1 MRTWRALV
9 SAALALALCG
19 TGVPATAE
27 EDASAE
33 SLPQA
38 VTVSF
43 TQESIDAFSGVDLDV
58 SVTAGATAISGA
70 TATLSLRHIVLTDA
84 QDIEAWLTGE
94 TTGMQWGGDLQVD
107 DYEIPDTDAGQTSAF
122 VISATRAQLSLGDL
136 YGATGFVPFVVIV
149 TTADG
154 QQQRVTGVVPWN
166 QGESVGDTTVVVP
179 ITAPT
184 TSTEL
189 YTEDELTD
197 WVASDGIFARM
208 SEALAGTT
216 VVIAIDAKIVASIT
230 ANDSTGAA
238 AAWLAAL
245 QDEHPVVPLS
255 YGNGSTTALVSAG
268 AETVPTVDSSV
279 TGWAGSTTI
288 WTEGDTLDADTASA
302 LTSAGYTSAVVSSQR
317 VTNLDWQTSYSL
329 AGLDLIISDSSVSTA
344 IEQVLSGAVS
354 DPQYPVALR
363 ASVTDPGVDR
373 LVVVPTTWNRQAS
386 TLRAILQAFA
396 SASWTELSDDV
407 SISTSSEAN
416 TTAATLSDSTGT
428 MVDADQLSA
437 LVAQSKAA
445 DVVAGAIADSS
456 ATTVRT
462 SLDRTLMTLSSP
474 DWPDQSRWATELQ
487 TAIQSAQT
495 TAGAVQLGEQAS
507 VRLISSES
515 RLPVPIVNNLSYPV
529 TVTVVIKPS
538 NGRLVV
544 EEVEPITI
552 EAHSTTQ
559 ILVPV
564 RAVAN
569 GDVTLDMQIV
579 DESGNTIGTAVTRDM
594 SVSAE
599 WESVTAGIFAL
610 AIALLFGFGLF
621 KGILRHLRGRGRT
634 DSSATSEKVS
644 ADAHQTGSTEPA
656 PADTPAPGTEE
667 THR

>member
-329 AGLDLIISDSSVSTA
+329 AGLDLTISDSSVSTA

-515 RLPVPIVNNLSYPV
+515 RLPVAIVNNLSYPV

>member
-1 MRTWRALV
+1 M
-9 SAALALALCG
+9 
-19 TGVPATAE
+19 
-27 EDASAE
+27 
-33 SLPQA
+33 
-38 VTVSF
+38 
-43 TQESIDAFSGVDLDV
+43 DLDV

-197 WVASDGIFARM
+197 WVASDGILARM

>member
-43 TQESIDAFSGVDLDV
+43 AKESIDAFSGVDLDV
-58 SVTAGATAISGA
+58 SVTAGATAISDA

-197 WVASDGIFARM
+197 WVASDGILARM

-329 AGLDLIISDSSVSTA
+329 AGLDLTISDSSVSTA

>member
-197 WVASDGIFARM
+197 WVASDGILARM

>member
-515 RLPVPIVNNLSYPV
+515 RLPVAIVNNLSYPV

>member
-43 TQESIDAFSGVDLDV
+43 AKESIDAFSGVDLDV

-197 WVASDGIFARM
+197 WVASDGILARM

-329 AGLDLIISDSSVSTA
+329 AGLDLTISDSSVSTA

>member
-197 WVASDGIFARM
+197 WVASDGILARM

-579 DESGNTIGTAVTRDM
+579 DESGNTIGTAVARDM

>member
-197 WVASDGIFARM
+197 WVASDGILARM

-515 RLPVPIVNNLSYPV
+515 RLPVAIVNNLSYPV